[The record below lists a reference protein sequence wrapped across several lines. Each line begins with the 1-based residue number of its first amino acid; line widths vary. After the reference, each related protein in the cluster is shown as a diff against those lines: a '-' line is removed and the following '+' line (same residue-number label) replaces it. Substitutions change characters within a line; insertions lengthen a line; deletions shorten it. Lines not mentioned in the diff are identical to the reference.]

1 MENAVNHSLVP
12 GRDCVGDCFS
22 TTPPPDDGSPVAV
35 PYIAQFWPIPGW
47 GGLEGDQVERIGAS
61 GVESLTK
68 IYYCHPI
75 GAPSSSRCQPGTC
88 RSTSRSSTWETRP
101 APQRWWY

>member
-47 GGLEGDQVERIGAS
+47 GGLEGAKWNVSVRA
-61 GVESLTK
+61 
-68 IYYCHPI
+68 
-75 GAPSSSRCQPGTC
+75 AWR
-88 RSTSRSSTWETRP
+88 
-101 APQRWWY
+101 A